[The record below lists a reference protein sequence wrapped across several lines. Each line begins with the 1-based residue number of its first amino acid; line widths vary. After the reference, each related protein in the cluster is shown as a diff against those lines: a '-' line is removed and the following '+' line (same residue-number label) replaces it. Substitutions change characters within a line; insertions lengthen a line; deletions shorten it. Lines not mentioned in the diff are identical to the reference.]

1 MGSHAAFSAFCLD
14 CLQIPLVLHVVG
26 ELYRCCTCGIHNYV
40 TSVNH
45 RTVCDIWCVVVAG
58 IAIQTSTNTV
68 DLRGQRSSV
77 AMMALE
83 DAMGELYSLGTIY
96 ISYMLCTGWEPDRFA
111 KRCMSI

>member
-1 MGSHAAFSAFCLD
+1 M
-14 CLQIPLVLHVVG
+14 I
-26 ELYRCCTCGIHNYV
+26 RNNV
-40 TSVNH
+40 TSVCH
-45 RTVCDIWCVVVAG
+45 LVVCDTWFVVVAG

-96 ISYMLCTGWEPDRFA
+96 VVHGVGTGQIRKEVHDYLKRDAYVKSFHLEENSNGGCTVVHM
-111 KRCMSI
+111 K